1 MNYNY
6 ISIFSMKK
14 SLVILGPTAT
24 GKTDLALSL
33 AKKFEGELVACDSR
47 QVYVDLDIGTGKL
60 PSGRWKVD
68 DGRWKKGKGF
78 WCLDGVKVWMYDVV
92 FLEKQYT
99 VDNYVKDANK
109 AIADIIKIGKMPIVV
124 GGTGLYLRALLDG
137 LSNLEIPIDD
147 KLREQLSN
155 LNKEQLQEKLQ
166 KLNKQKWKDLNIS
179 DRQNP
184 RRLIR
189 AIELA
194 TASLPVLLNQQER
207 DDTLKIGLTAPRE
220 YLYKK
225 IDSKVYE
232 WIQEGIVNEVES
244 LVKKGITKER
254 ISNLGLEYR
263 VIIEYLD
270 KQISFEQMIKTMQE
284 KTRQYSKRQLV
295 WFKNPK
301 VCKGPINW
309 FDITKKNCCTE
320 IENLVAKWY
329 DGSNGAKN

>member
-1 MNYNY
+1 
-6 ISIFSMKK
+6 MKK
-14 SLVILGPTAT
+14 LLVILGPTAT
-24 GKTDLALSL
+24 GKTDFALSL
-33 AKKFEGELVACDSR
+33 AKKFNGELVACDSR
-47 QVYVDLDIGTGKL
+47 QVYEGLDIGTGKL
-60 PSGRWKVD
+60 PAKNSKFEIRNSKFKKANGRW
-68 DGRWKKGKGF
+68 GIN
-78 WCLDGVKVWMYDVV
+78 GVKIWMYDVV
-92 FLEKQYT
+92 SLEKQYS

-137 LSNLEIPIDD
+137 LFNLEIPIDD
-147 KLREQLSN
+147 KLREELNS
-155 LNKEQLQEKLQ
+155 LNKEQLQKKLQ
-166 KLNKQKWKDLNIS
+166 NISPQKWDLMNQS
-179 DRQNP
+179 DRANP

-189 AIELA
+189 AIELNMK
-194 TASLPVLLNQQER
+194 SNLLNEQDFHGPISIGPR
-207 DDTLKIGLTAPRE
+207 NDVLKVGLTAPRE

-232 WIQEGIVNEVES
+232 WIQEGIVNEIES
-244 LVKKGITKER
+244 LIKKGITKER

-263 VIIEYLD
+263 VVIEYLD

-301 VCKGPINW
+301 VCKEPINW

-329 DGSNGAKN
+329 DSHNGAKN